1 MQIDP
6 YAAPKA
12 NVADTAN
19 QANVQSRPWSVRFA
33 ICFLWLSLCIDVIQ
47 RMAGV
52 YDVART
58 RDGYSFGWIAFLVA
72 VWLAILTRGIWRG
85 KNWARSILLV
95 FSLIGFLGLLAS
107 KWGSLKELS
116 FYGTALLA
124 INLLVQAAALWLLY
138 AGSGGEWFR
147 LRKYPS

>member
-1 MQIDP
+1 
-6 YAAPKA
+6 
-12 NVADTAN
+12 
-19 QANVQSRPWSVRFA
+19 
-33 ICFLWLSLCIDVIQ
+33 
-47 RMAGV
+47 MAGG
-52 YDVART
+52 YDVAST
-58 RDGYSFGWIAFLVA
+58 RDEYSFGWIAFFVA

-107 KWGSLKELS
+107 KWGSLEELS